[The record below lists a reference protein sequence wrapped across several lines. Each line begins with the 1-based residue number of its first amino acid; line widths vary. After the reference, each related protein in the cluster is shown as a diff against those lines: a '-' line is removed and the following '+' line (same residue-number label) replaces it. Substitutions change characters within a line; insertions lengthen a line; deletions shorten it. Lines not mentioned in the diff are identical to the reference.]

1 MVVSFQSSNNNKA
14 YLSHEELNFLENL
27 LKIFVFAGKL
37 RSLKSEVFRAELDF
51 VEKFED

>member
-27 LKIFVFAGKL
+27 LKIFVFAGK
-37 RSLKSEVFRAELDF
+37 SEVFRAELDF